1 MEYIS
6 CCVWQSLSVLEQ
18 FFGSLR
24 SVFFLR
30 WLCKTPSAVWG
41 SMGMGENQWPD
52 EFCSQLLKGRSCQV
66 LMKGLCKKKQV
77 GGITRY
83 FPGVVYTN
91 LPVLLSS
98 QFHLHTHIYTYIYI
112 YIYHIVMYT
121 IIVHAIYWF
130 SWCYVHYWYTHTQRC
145 KYLHVYTFLPIRF
158 LPEAIKRS
166 NSLPIW
172 AAEIDKCHAV
182 VASCEAEVCHIQAE
196 GKPGFQGQGAWDRLG
211 WAWKKI
217 GSSQSQISQ
226 TDMTNNSPGGLG
238 VQTFWKSR
246 FRVPMWR
253 RVPLADAV
261 GLRKKRSGQ
270 EDYGVVLATLATW
283 RYSERKCKSLRCDL
297 RCDFPQVFT
306 HVSFH
311 QPPNQRPRPHMK
323 EHGGQS
329 VNLTSKPGFET
340 PLQHTR
346 VWSSVW
352 INTALA
358 MRLRLGQ

>member
-1 MEYIS
+1 
-6 CCVWQSLSVLEQ
+6 
-18 FFGSLR
+18 
-24 SVFFLR
+24 
-30 WLCKTPSAVWG
+30 
-41 SMGMGENQWPD
+41 
-52 EFCSQLLKGRSCQV
+52 
-66 LMKGLCKKKQV
+66 
-77 GGITRY
+77 
-83 FPGVVYTN
+83 
-91 LPVLLSS
+91 
-98 QFHLHTHIYTYIYI
+98 
-112 YIYHIVMYT
+112 MYT

-311 QPPNQRPRPHMK
+311 QPPQAKTSSTYERTR
-323 EHGGQS
+323 GSIGQS
-329 VNLTSKPGFET
+329 YLEARLRDAFAAHKSLEQRLDQYRFSYEAPLGTIGTLWKPWGGLNDDVSGWLETLGLTSDE
-340 PLQHTR
+340 
-346 VWSSVW
+346 
-352 INTALA
+352 
-358 MRLRLGQ
+358 